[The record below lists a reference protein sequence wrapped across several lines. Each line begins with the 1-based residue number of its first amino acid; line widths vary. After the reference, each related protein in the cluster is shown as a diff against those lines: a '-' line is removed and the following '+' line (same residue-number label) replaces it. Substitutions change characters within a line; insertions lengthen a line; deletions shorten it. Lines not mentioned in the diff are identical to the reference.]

1 MDLVLKDSSGT
12 DLMVVS
18 PDSADFEWG
27 DGGNDFELTF
37 GAGSRPP
44 AMPEWGSVYAY
55 GTEYGGVLTR
65 VESAGGA
72 VKWSGPTWT
81 GLLAGKVL
89 APDAGSDRLT
99 VSGEANAVLA
109 KLVARMGLTDV
120 LAASS
125 ENSGVAVDA
134 YGFELYCDGYTGVR
148 GMLASCG
155 AKLRI
160 RHDGERA
167 VLSALPAKNW
177 GEENELVASAVDVE
191 VDTEARFVN
200 HLVARG
206 SGEGQ
211 DRVSVELYLDASGNV
226 SETQAFTGLRER
238 AEYYDYTTA
247 DRDQLVEDGTK
258 RLKEYYA
265 KSRSVAVEV
274 NVDEDVFDIGDT
286 IAGADP
292 ATGVSAAA
300 RVVGKVLT
308 LDARGRAKV
317 SYTTG

>member
-1 MDLVLKDSSGT
+1 MDLVLKDSSGA

-27 DGGNDFELTF
+27 EDANDFELTF
-37 GAGSRPP
+37 EAGSRPP

-55 GTEYGGVLTR
+55 GTEYGGLLTR
-65 VESAGGA
+65 IESAGGA

-109 KLVARMGLTDV
+109 KLVARMGLADV

-125 ENSGVAVDA
+125 EKSGLAVDS
-134 YGFELYCDGYTGVR
+134 YGFDLYCDGYTGVR
-148 GMLASCG
+148 DMLTSCG

-177 GEENELVASAVDVE
+177 GGENELDASAVDVE

-226 SETQAFTGLRER
+226 SETQAFTGPRER

-265 KSRSVAVEV
+265 KSQSVTVEI

-286 IAGADP
+286 IAGSDP

>member
-1 MDLVLKDSSGT
+1 
-12 DLMVVS
+12 MVIA

-27 DGGNDFELTF
+27 EDSNDFELTF
-37 GAGSRPP
+37 ESGTRPP
-44 AMPEWGSVYAY
+44 TMPEWGSVYAY

-65 VESAGGA
+65 VESADGA

-89 APDAGSDRLT
+89 VPDSGSDRLA

-120 LAASS
+120 LAAST
-125 ENSGVAVDA
+125 ENSGITVD
-134 YGFELYCDGYTGVR
+134 YTFELYCDGYGGVLD
-148 GMLASCG
+148 MLASRD
-155 AKLRI
+155 AKLRV

-167 VLSALPAKNW
+167 VLSALPAKSW
-177 GEENELVASAVDVE
+177 GEENELDSDAVDVE
-191 VDTEARFVN
+191 VDTDVRFVN

-206 SGEGQ
+206 GGEGQ
-211 DRVSVELYLDASGNV
+211 DRVSVELYLDADGNV
-226 SETQAFTGLRER
+226 SETEAFAGLREN

-247 DRDQLVEDGTK
+247 DRDQLVEYGTR
-258 RLKEYYA
+258 RLKEYYE
-265 KSRSVAVEV
+265 KSKSVGVAV

-286 IAGADP
+286 IAGHDS
-292 ATGVSAAA
+292 ATGISAQA
-300 RVVGKVLT
+300 RIVGKVLT
-308 LDARGRAKV
+308 IDSRGRAKV